1 MRIVATKD
9 FERARKTLP
18 AEAQRLFEQQRQRF
32 LINWRDPRL
41 HVKKLRGL
49 SGTFSF
55 RVTRRYRVLFYF
67 TRLESEAIFFA
78 IGHRKDVY

>member
-1 MRIVATKD
+1 MTIVTTKD
-9 FERARKTLP
+9 FERALDRLP
-18 AEAQRLFEQQRQRF
+18 AEAQSLYQNQEKRF
-32 LINWRDPRL
+32 HLDWRDPRL

-49 SGTFSF
+49 PGTFSF

-67 TRLESEAIFFA
+67 IRPEEEVVFFD